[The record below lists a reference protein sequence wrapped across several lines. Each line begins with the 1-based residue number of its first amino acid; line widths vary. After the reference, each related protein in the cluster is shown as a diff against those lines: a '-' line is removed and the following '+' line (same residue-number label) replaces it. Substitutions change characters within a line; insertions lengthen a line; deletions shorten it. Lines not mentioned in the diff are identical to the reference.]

1 MTNRKTCEV
10 KSNVMNINYLE
21 FEQPIADLLA
31 HIEELKRLSADSNSG
46 VDLTSEL
53 NQLEKKNL
61 ELTKKIFS
69 SLSDWQISQL
79 SRHPMRPYTLDYV
92 QRIFTDFHELAGDR
106 AFADDKA
113 IVGGLARLNGR
124 PVMAIGHQKGR
135 DTKERTL
142 RNFGMPRPEGYRKAM
157 RLMKLAE
164 RFGMPVITFIDT
176 PGAYPGV
183 GAEERSQAGAIA
195 ESLKLMSDLTVPVVC
210 TVIGEGGSGG
220 ALAIGVG
227 DRVNMLEYS
236 TYSVIS
242 PEGCASILWKSADK
256 APLAAEA
263 MNITAH
269 RIKDLGL
276 IDNVVKEPLGGAHR
290 NYDEMAEN
298 LKQRIETDLAELS
311 GISADRIVEQRY
323 SRLMKYGYC

>member
-113 IVGGLARLNGR
+113 IEIGR
-124 PVMAIGHQKGR
+124 
-135 DTKERTL
+135 
-142 RNFGMPRPEGYRKAM
+142 
-157 RLMKLAE
+157 
-164 RFGMPVITFIDT
+164 
-176 PGAYPGV
+176 
-183 GAEERSQAGAIA
+183 
-195 ESLKLMSDLTVPVVC
+195 
-210 TVIGEGGSGG
+210 
-220 ALAIGVG
+220 
-227 DRVNMLEYS
+227 
-236 TYSVIS
+236 
-242 PEGCASILWKSADK
+242 
-256 APLAAEA
+256 
-263 MNITAH
+263 AH
-269 RIKDLGL
+269 
-276 IDNVVKEPLGGAHR
+276 V
-290 NYDEMAEN
+290 
-298 LKQRIETDLAELS
+298 
-311 GISADRIVEQRY
+311 
-323 SRLMKYGYC
+323 